1 MKNLYG
7 KVAVITGA
15 GSGIG
20 RALALQMAAA
30 GAKLALNDWNA
41 SALNDT
47 LSMLGK
53 AEAWG
58 QSFDVANREAVYTFA
73 EEVLNRF
80 GQVDIVVN
88 NAGIT
93 LEQRML
99 ERTGYEDFERIV
111 NVNMWG
117 MIYGSKAF
125 LPWLRQRPEAAL
137 VNVSSIFGVVGY
149 PNQGAYVTAKFAIR
163 GFTETLRVE
172 LAKSPVAVTCVHP
185 GGIRTNIA
193 RNITSD
199 NPKRV
204 EKFAQVFEKMAITSA
219 EEAARQIMEGI
230 QKKKKRV
237 VIGPDARRL
246 DWFARLFPS
255 AYERFVFKGYDVEKY
270 SAPEESR

>member
-1 MKNLYG
+1 MKNLSG

-30 GAKLALNDWNA
+30 GARLALNDWNE
-41 SALNDT
+41 SALADT
-47 LSMLGK
+47 LAMLGK

-58 QSFDVANREAVYTFA
+58 QSFDVAHRESVYAFA
-73 EEVLNRF
+73 EEVAQRF

-125 LPWLRQRPEAAL
+125 LPGLRQRPEAAL

-172 LAKSPVAVTCVHP
+172 LAKSPITVTCVHP
-185 GGIRTNIA
+185 GGIKTNIA

-219 EEAARQIMEGI
+219 EEAARQILEGI
-230 QKKKKRV
+230 QKKKKRI

-255 AYERFVFKGYDVEKY
+255 IYERFVFKGYDVEKY
-270 SAPEESR
+270 SAP

>member
-58 QSFDVANREAVYTFA
+58 QSFDVANREAVYAFA

>member
-58 QSFDVANREAVYTFA
+58 QSFDVANREAVYAFA

-172 LAKSPVAVTCVHP
+172 LAKTPVAVTCVHP

>member
-58 QSFDVANREAVYTFA
+58 QSFDVANREAVYAFA

-172 LAKSPVAVTCVHP
+172 LAKTPVAVTCVHP

-270 SAPEESR
+270 SAPEESK